1 MAARWR
7 VGGLVLALAFLPWL
21 APAHAEPNFPEL
33 TGRVVDDADL
43 LSYPEEVAITADL
56 KALEDK
62 SSDQV
67 VVVTLPSLQGYT
79 IEDFGYQLG
88 RHWGIGTEKL
98 DNGVILIVAP
108 NERKVRIEVGRGLE
122 GVLTDAL
129 SKIIIENAILPRFRE
144 GNFAGG
150 IKDGVRDVILVLTGD
165 AAEVEQ
171 RAKARHDA
179 DESMVNWLVVIFW
192 TLIILWIAY
201 SIWSSARLCFA
212 CGRSRRR
219 ADLPAGP
226 GMGQRLR
233 RQRLERRRRERRR
246 FLRRRRQFRRRR
258 SLRRMVRPHI
268 QPITAQDEADI
279 AEAITRAEAK
289 TSGEIVVVVAIAS
302 DGYRSFGLLWAA
314 LIALAV
320 PMPLIFATK
329 WAVEYIYLLQLLVFL
344 VLLVLFQLEGLRY
357 ALVPKS
363 VRRARAHQR
372 AVEQFIV
379 QNLHTTKGR
388 TGVLIYASFAERFAE
403 VIADEGIYKKVP
415 TSTWEDVVGELTNHL
430 ARGTT
435 TEGFIRAVERC
446 GKILAKHFPPGKVD
460 HNELPN
466 HLIVLDAYGRP

>member
-1 MAARWR
+1 
-7 VGGLVLALAFLPWL
+7 
-21 APAHAEPNFPEL
+21 
-33 TGRVVDDADL
+33 
-43 LSYPEEVAITADL
+43 
-56 KALEDK
+56 
-62 SSDQV
+62 
-67 VVVTLPSLQGYT
+67 
-79 IEDFGYQLG
+79 
-88 RHWGIGTEKL
+88 
-98 DNGVILIVAP
+98 
-108 NERKVRIEVGRGLE
+108 
-122 GVLTDAL
+122 
-129 SKIIIENAILPRFRE
+129 
-144 GNFAGG
+144 
-150 IKDGVRDVILVLTGD
+150 
-165 AAEVEQ
+165 
-171 RAKARHDA
+171 
-179 DESMVNWLVVIFW
+179 MV
-192 TLIILWIAY
+192 
-201 SIWSSARLCFA
+201 SAR
-212 CGRSRRR
+212 
-219 ADLPAGP
+219 
-226 GMGQRLR
+226 
-233 RQRLERRRRERRR
+233 
-246 FLRRRRQFRRRR
+246 
-258 SLRRMVRPHI
+258 I
-268 QPITAQDEADI
+268 QPFTSQDEIDI
-279 AEAITRAEAK
+279 AEAITRAEAQ

-344 VLLVLFQLEGLRY
+344 VLIVLFQLESFRY
-357 ALVPKS
+357 ALVPKC

-403 VIADEGIYKKVP
+403 VT

>member
-201 SIWSSARLCFA
+201 SIWSSARYA
-212 CGRSRRR
+212 SRAGGRGGGPIF
-219 ADLPAGP
+219 LPGP
-226 GMGQRLR
+226 GWGSGSGGSGWSGGGGG
-233 RQRLERRRRERRR
+233 RRR

-258 SLRRMVRPHI
+258 SLGRMVRPRI
-268 QPITAQDEADI
+268 QPFTAQDEADI

-344 VLLVLFQLEGLRY
+344 VLLVLFQLEGFRY